1 MILHTAQGLSAQ
13 DFDGADL
20 EKVFSQCCHAVATVS
35 DRRVMR
41 VGKAIY
47 EVQSGGSRTGSLGA
61 AKG

>member
-1 MILHTAQGLSAQ
+1 M
-13 DFDGADL
+13 
-20 EKVFSQCCHAVATVS
+20 FSQCRHAVATVS